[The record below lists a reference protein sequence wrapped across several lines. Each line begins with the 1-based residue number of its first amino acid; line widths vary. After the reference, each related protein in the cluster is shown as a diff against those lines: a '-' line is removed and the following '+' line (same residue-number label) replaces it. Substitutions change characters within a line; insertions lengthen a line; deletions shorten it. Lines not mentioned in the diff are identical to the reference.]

1 MDTQR
6 IWILY
11 LHSKFNCEQP
21 FQSSF
26 EALWYCF
33 SLWSVLIWKA
43 HCLTQGL
50 TARPPYLKAN
60 QPGNVQNIFCRFT
73 VLGIEAPFVTPEEKQ
88 STDWVELQW
97 QAVHLCQLEWCC
109 PYVWKWCARNGG
121 VPKIVGFP
129 PQIIHF
135 KIEFSIKYKPSIL
148 GETPPIFWKHPN
160 HHRNLPQTDLS
171 PALSRE
177 LLRSVDDRAHKPVAP
192 VHLVLPPLVVRVQQ
206 VAWSPAS

>member
-1 MDTQR
+1 MWGAEIIVWNFMNTQR

-43 HCLTQGL
+43 NCLTQGL

-88 STDWVELQW
+88 STDWAFFSVAGRPSVPVRVVLP
-97 QAVHLCQLEWCC
+97 LCLE
-109 PYVWKWCARNGG
+109 VMRQKWG
-121 VPKIVGFP
+121 VPKIGGFP
-129 PQIIHF
+129 P
-135 KIEFSIKYKPSIL
+135 KSSIK
-148 GETPPIFWKHPN
+148 
-160 HHRNLPQTDLS
+160 R
-171 PALSRE
+171 
-177 LLRSVDDRAHKPVAP
+177 
-192 VHLVLPPLVVRVQQ
+192 
-206 VAWSPAS
+206 